1 MSAAP
6 PVAIGLP
13 VYNGAAFLDEAMASL
28 CAQDF
33 ADLRIVVSDNASTD
47 ATPDILAAWAARD
60 SRIELHRQRE
70 NLGMIGNFAFVRQ
83 AADARWFMLAA
94 HDDRWSPNFVSA
106 LHDAARR
113 EPGCRLCVP
122 QVVKTTIDGA
132 EDLRFA
138 VPASL
143 LAARGL
149 ARRMA
154 LLRWAQ
160 SGWIYGLVER
170 EALLRAQ
177 ETTERFGHAW
187 GNEFVTMLPFLLD
200 GRVAASNA
208 AIYYQRQT
216 PLSEARY
223 KPRTLADQK
232 RLYRDF
238 LREALR
244 LLGESGLPV
253 AQRAALLPTVPASR
267 SRSSSSA
274 MRRPA
279 PKPGGNSP

>member
-1 MSAAP
+1 MSAPP

-33 ADLRIVVSDNASTD
+33 PDLRIVVSDNASTD
-47 ATPDILAAWAARD
+47 ATPDILATWAARD
-60 SRIELHRQRE
+60 RRIELHRQRE
-70 NLGMIGNFAFVRQ
+70 NIGMIGNFAFVRQ
-83 AADARWFMLAA
+83 SADARWFMLAA
-94 HDDRWSPNFVSA
+94 HDDRWSPGFVSA
-106 LHDAARR
+106 LHDAATR
-113 EPGCRLCVP
+113 EPGCLLAVP

-149 ARRMA
+149 ARRIA

-170 EALLRAQ
+170 AALLRAQ
-177 ETTERFGHAW
+177 EATERFGHAW
-187 GNEFVTMLPFLLD
+187 GNEFVTMLPFLLS

-244 LLGESGLPV
+244 LLGESGLP
-253 AQRAALLPTVPASR
+253 ATQRAALLPSLLRYAGRHAWKLRRLVAASLGL
-267 SRSSSSA
+267 
-274 MRRPA
+274 RRA
-279 PKPGGNSP
+279 

>member
-1 MSAAP
+1 MSAGP
-6 PVAIGLP
+6 QVAIGLP

-47 ATPDILAAWAARD
+47 ATPAILAAWAARD
-60 SRIELHRQRE
+60 PRIELHRQST
-70 NLGMIGNFAFVRQ
+70 NIGMIGNFAFVRH
-83 AADARWFMLAA
+83 AARARWFMLAA

-106 LHDAARR
+106 LHAAALR
-113 EPGCRLCVP
+113 EPGCLLAVP
-122 QVVKTTIDGA
+122 QVVKTTLAGD

-138 VPASL
+138 VPAHVA
-143 LAARGL
+143 LAQGL
-149 ARRMA
+149 TRRLA

-160 SGWIYGLVER
+160 SGWIYGLIDR
-170 EALLRAQ
+170 ATLLRAQ
-177 ETTERFGHAW
+177 DATERFGHAW
-187 GNEFVTMLPFLLD
+187 GNEFITLLPFLLD
-200 GRVAASNA
+200 GRVAAANE

-223 KPRTLADQK
+223 KPRVLADQK

-244 LLGESGLPV
+244 LLGETGLPM
-253 AQRAALLPTVPASR
+253 AQRAALMPALLRYSGR
-267 SRSSSSA
+267 HAWKLRRLVLASLRL
-274 MRRPA
+274 RRP
-279 PKPGGNSP
+279 

>member
-1 MSAAP
+1 MSAPP

-13 VYNGAAFLDEAMASL
+13 VYNGAEFLDEAMASL

-33 ADLRIVVSDNASTD
+33 AGLRIVVSDNASTD

-60 SRIELHRQRE
+60 TRIELHRQRE

-83 AADARWFMLAA
+83 QAQARWFMLAA
-94 HDDRWSPNFVSA
+94 HDDRWSPGFVSA
-106 LHDAARR
+106 LHDAATR
-113 EPGCRLCVP
+113 EPGCLLAVP
-122 QVVKTTIDGA
+122 QVVKTTLSGE

-143 LAARGL
+143 LEARGL

-160 SGWIYGLVER
+160 SGWIYGLVDR
-170 EALLRAQ
+170 AALLRAQ
-177 ETTERFGHAW
+177 VATERFGHAW
-187 GNEFVTMLPFLLD
+187 GNEFVTMLPFLLS
-200 GRVAASNA
+200 GRVVASNA
-208 AIYYQRQT
+208 AIYFQRQT

-223 KPRTLADQK
+223 KPRVLADQK

-253 AQRAALLPTVPASR
+253 VERAALLPSVMRYTGRHAWKLRRLVGASLGL
-267 SRSSSSA
+267 
-274 MRRPA
+274 RRA
-279 PKPGGNSP
+279 